1 MHISF
6 LIYQVYFPLIIN
18 QNDFAEINNINN
30 HITIRKVEIMS
41 SILKSLDA
49 IMSSLTKEQYR
60 PYLEAYK
67 GKMKDPLSDFPNY
80 ESDFIGISDLD
91 ELDDWLYD
99 SVPHTEL
106 GDEIFRVVETT
117 LKKIEKIKN

>member
-117 LKKIEKIKN
+117 LKKK